1 MTSEYLAPTILS
13 SRRLFGPN
21 YYSASPGAVLD
32 VMCESAM
39 SRVAVREWPAQVRR
53 LTEAL
58 GWPAV
63 ECVID
68 VREET
73 ASLFLTAPVDGLLS
87 ATDLSE
93 HAWVAAEAHAARELG
108 EAIAGLTDAS
118 ADPVTLLRAAYAN
131 ERRRLPTVVA
141 MRAYAAA
148 HALIFSLDDE
158 GYSIGAGVGVMTASA
173 IPNGAVDGTTDG
185 AVHNATVTAASASW
199 RDAANVPVVLVTGS
213 NGKTTTTRLV
223 AAMARTGGD
232 VVGWSCSDGV
242 WIGEAQVEAG
252 DYTGPGGARRVLCDP
267 AVEFAVLETAR
278 GGMLRRGLAVD
289 RVDAAVIT
297 NISADHFGEYGIE
310 TLQDLASAKATIARA
325 LRPGA
330 ALALNA
336 DDPTLVA
343 LADQLSV
350 PVVWFSIGVA
360 NDAASVGASDATAA
374 AVARVHGGV
383 RNAGYGAVV
392 DDGRLHVC
400 IAQHWH
406 DMGAVRE
413 MPITLNGAATHN
425 IANATSAALLAALAG
440 LSVDA
445 IRSTLATF
453 GASARDNPGRLMV
466 RRLGDVTLVLDYA
479 HNPDGMASLCRTAAA
494 MPARRRLLLLGQAGN
509 RDDRQLRAL
518 AASAWQ
524 TQHFDRV
531 IIKEMDAMRRGRA
544 PGEIPAILRDGL
556 LVAGAPGEHVV
567 LSPSEVQGVRDALA
581 WAQPGDLL
589 VLGIHVSRALVLSL
603 LDTLELRGWQA
614 GHTLPPD
621 LPPNPSADSPPQ
633 RPGGG
638 AATSPSA
645 A

>member
-21 YYSASPGAVLD
+21 YYSTSAGAVLD
-32 VMCESAM
+32 VMCESAA
-39 SRVAVREWPAQVRR
+39 SRMAVRDWPTQVQR
-53 LTEAL
+53 LVAAL

-63 ECVID
+63 ECVVD
-68 VREET
+68 VREDT
-73 ASLFLTAPVDGLLS
+73 ASLFLTAPVDGLLT

-93 HAWVAAEAHAARELG
+93 HAWVAAEAFAAREL
-108 EAIAGLTDAS
+108 AIAPEGRA
-118 ADPVTLLRAAYAN
+118 PVTAEPVTVLRDAYAV
-131 ERRRLPTVVA
+131 EQRRLPWVVS
-141 MRAYAAA
+141 MRRYATA
-148 HALIFSLDDE
+148 HALNFSLDDD
-158 GYSIGAGVGVMTASA
+158 GCSIGAGVGVRTASVQEEGVRQVVDDASLAAMTAS
-173 IPNGAVDGTTDG
+173 
-185 AVHNATVTAASASW
+185 W
-199 RDAANVPVVLVTGS
+199 RNAANVPMVLVTGS

-223 AAMARTGGD
+223 AAMARTRGD
-232 VVGWSCSDGV
+232 VAGWSCSDGV
-242 WIGEAQVEAG
+242 WIGETQVEAG

-267 AVEFAVLETAR
+267 TVEFAVLETAR

-297 NISADHFGEYGIE
+297 NISADHFGEYGIA

-350 PVVWFSIGVA
+350 PVVWFSVA
-360 NDAASVGASDATAA
+360 PASDASAGAA
-374 AVARVHGGV
+374 TRVYGGV
-383 RNAGYGAVV
+383 RESGFGVLV
-392 DDGRLHVC
+392 EEGRLRVC
-400 IAQHWH
+400 IAGHWH
-406 DMGAVRE
+406 DVGDVRE

-425 IANATSAALLAALAG
+425 IANAASATLVAALAG
-440 LSVDA
+440 LPIDA
-445 IRSTLATF
+445 IRSTLASF
-453 GASARDNPGRLMV
+453 GAHARDNPGRLMV

-479 HNPDGMASLCRTAAA
+479 HNPEGMASLCRTAAA
-494 MPARRRLLLLGQAGN
+494 MSAQRRLLLLGQAGN

-518 AASAWQ
+518 AASAWH
-524 TQHFDRV
+524 TQPFDRV

-567 LSPSEVQGVRDALA
+567 VASSELQGVRDALT

-603 LDTLELRGWQA
+603 LDVLERRGWRA
-614 GHTLPPD
+614 GDELPPD
-621 LPPNPSADSPPQ
+621 LPTEGPASG
-633 RPGGG
+633 PGDG
-638 AATSPSA
+638 AAISPSA

>member
-21 YYSASPGAVLD
+21 YYSTSAGAVLD
-32 VMCESAM
+32 VMCESAA
-39 SRVAVREWPAQVRR
+39 SRVAVREWPAQVQR
-53 LTEAL
+53 LATAL

-63 ECVID
+63 ECVVD
-68 VREET
+68 VREDT
-73 ASLFLTAPVDGLLS
+73 ASLFLTAPVDGLLT

-93 HAWVAAEAHAARELG
+93 HAWVAAEGRA
-108 EAIAGLTDAS
+108 TDAA
-118 ADPVTLLRAAYAN
+118 ADPVMLLRNAYAA
-131 ERRRLPTVVA
+131 EQRRLPLVVA
-141 MRAYAAA
+141 MRQHATA

-158 GYSIGAGVGVMTASA
+158 GCAIGAGVGVKTASA
-173 IPNGAVDGTTDG
+173 ITDGGVDGTP
-185 AVHNATVTAASASW
+185 VAAAPASW

-223 AAMARTGGD
+223 AAMARARGG
-232 VVGWSCSDGV
+232 VAGWSCSDGV
-242 WIGEAQVEAG
+242 WIGETQVEAG

-267 AVEFAVLETAR
+267 TVEFAVLETAR

-289 RVDAAVIT
+289 RVDAAGIT
-297 NISADHFGEYGIE
+297 NISADHFGEYGIA

-336 DDPTLVA
+336 DDPTLVV
-343 LADQLSV
+343 LVERLSV
-350 PVVWFSIGVA
+350 PVVWFSI
-360 NDAASVGASDATAA
+360 AAMSDVLSESAA
-374 AVARVHGGV
+374 AAIARVHGGV
-383 RNAGYGAVV
+383 QAWGYGALV
-392 DDGRLHVC
+392 DDGRLRVC
-400 IAQHWH
+400 IAHHWH
-406 DMGAVRE
+406 EIGAVRE

-425 IANATSAALLAALAG
+425 IANAASAALLAALAG
-440 LSVDA
+440 LPVEA

-453 GASARDNPGRLMV
+453 GARVDDNPGRLMV
-466 RRLGDVTLVLDYA
+466 RTIGDVTLVLDYA

-494 MPARRRLLLLGQAGN
+494 MPAQRRLLLLGQAGN

-518 AASAWQ
+518 AASAWH
-524 TQHFDRV
+524 TQQFDRV

-567 LSPSEVQGVRDALA
+567 ISPSEVQGVRDALA
-581 WAQPGDLL
+581 WARPGDLL
-589 VLGIHVSRALVLSL
+589 VLGIHVSRAPVLSL
-603 LDTLELRGWQA
+603 LDTLARRNWQA
-614 GHTLPPD
+614 GDAMPSDPPTST
-621 LPPNPSADSPPQ
+621 PPDSPPE
-633 RPGGG
+633 RPGDVP
-638 AATSPSA
+638 ATSPSA